1 MDERKNRQADDGEHR
16 FTRRADVR
24 IEAEIRE
31 VGAGKFKIN
40 VLDLS
45 VTGFRMH
52 SLTFINPESPVFLTM
67 PGMAPL
73 SAKVAWTK
81 GDYYGCEFD
90 SPLYPAVF
98 DHIVSNFPS
107 LGPN

>member
-1 MDERKNRQADDGEHR
+1 MTDNRSNEYDGEHR
-16 FTRRADVR
+16 FTKRSDVA

-31 VGAGKFKIN
+31 AGGGKFKID

-45 VTGFRMH
+45 VSGFRMH
-52 SLTFINPESPVFLTM
+52 SLTFINPEVRIYLTM

-73 SAKVAWTK
+73 AAKVAWTK

-90 SPLYPAVF
+90 NPLYPAVF
-98 DHIVSNFPS
+98 DHIVSSFPS
-107 LGPN
+107 LGEG